1 MFDFDLKIML
11 EDLIWQSDWNGDEV
25 GFDDV
30 EVVGLYSN
38 QRSDGKEY
46 YYYIDMEKMIILDFW
61 VAED

>member
-1 MFDFDLKIML
+1 MSDFDLKIML

-38 QRSDGKEY
+38 QRSDGKVY
-46 YYYIDMEKMIILDFW
+46 SYYIDMEKMIILDFW
-61 VAED
+61 IEED

>member
-30 EVVGLYSN
+30 EVVGLYSHE
-38 QRSDGKEY
+38 RSDGKVY
-46 YYYIDMEKMIILDFW
+46 SYYIDIDKMIILDFW
-61 VAED
+61 VEED